1 MCINAPY
8 LLYFLLPPQKNA
20 HCTLTSLTVKKAN
33 NDNLLLM
40 IVIVTNYC
48 CGQKY
53 ELTGLIHLFNSCLSV
68 HHISDIT
75 RIILVISLLYI

>member
-8 LLYFLLPPQKNA
+8 LLYFLLPPKKNA
-20 HCTLTSLTVKKAN
+20 HCTLTSLTAKKAN

-53 ELTGLIHLFNSCLSV
+53 ELTGLIHLFNSCFTCMYI
-68 HHISDIT
+68 IS
-75 RIILVISLLYI
+75 VISKEIFL